1 MNQAVRPFVG
11 LLLFCNRYFSVGF
24 YFLST
29 HSMQVGQSGSS
40 YEDTLN
46 QSSFVCISVPTDPP
60 SEEGPLFIEVIVPKV
75 VRDTL

>member
-1 MNQAVRPFVG
+1 
-11 LLLFCNRYFSVGF
+11 
-24 YFLST
+24 
-29 HSMQVGQSGSS
+29 MQVGQSGSS